1 MNKTKFTI
9 VYFIYIILGLTGFF
23 KFTRYAYVEQD
34 SWSKYISG
42 HFLILLCSGIITGVL
57 LFLLYKKWMQDQYE
71 KRKDKMWFKI
81 GIPVLYVL
89 SGFVMNTGI
98 LLHEDLLLG
107 EAGKLQINGV
117 VMNKNTRSG
126 SKGRK
131 EYFIS
136 ISDTTSKLNYY
147 FTVKKYVYDQTKR
160 GDIVSKDFPIT
171 RLGIIYRK
179 EK

>member
-9 VYFIYIILGLTGFF
+9 VYLIYIILGLTGFF
-23 KFTRYAYVEQD
+23 KFTWYAYVEQD

-42 HFLILLCSGIITGVL
+42 HFLILVCSGIITGGL
-57 LFLLYKKWMQDQYE
+57 LFLLYKKWMPDQYG
-71 KRKDKMWFKI
+71 KRKDKIWFKI
-81 GIPVLYVL
+81 GMPILYVL
-89 SGFVMNTGI
+89 LGFVMNTGI
-98 LLHEDLLLG
+98 LLHEDLFLG
-107 EAGKLQINGV
+107 YAGKLRINGV

-136 ISDTTSKLNYY
+136 ISDTNSTLNYY
-147 FTVKKYVYDQTKR
+147 FTVKKYVYEQTKR
-160 GDIVSKDFPIT
+160 GDVVSKDFNIS